1 LRAVFATG
9 FPFSQ
14 TLLIFGRYG
23 ATDYINLLIELI
35 EEKKP
40 SFHSWLVGVE
50 GTLSALFGFQYRINY
65 EELALKEQ
73 FGKEY
78 DNYRARTPMLLLLGV
93 AANKKT

>member
-1 LRAVFATG
+1 MAG
-9 FPFSQ
+9 Q
-14 TLLIFGRYG
+14 G
-23 ATDYINLLIELI
+23 ARTM
-35 EEKKP
+35 
-40 SFHSWLVGVE
+40 
-50 GTLSALFGFQYRINY
+50 SALFRFQCRIHY